1 MYLCLQSGEDWLR
14 PKLFIMEQTLKLCP
28 VGIRDISRTVFS
40 ARILFCGSTA
50 LFTVLAIG
58 FAMLCGRV
66 DGPILFPL
74 AITFGTIAYH
84 LLMRALVSI
93 VVTLVMHNRANP
105 YNVWFRERRFE
116 AWLFR
121 WLKIRRWKF
130 RVPNFE
136 QELFDLGKH
145 TPSEIV
151 GAMCQA
157 EVVHEVIIPL
167 SFVPI
172 AFAHW
177 FGALPVFVLTSVGA
191 AACDTLL
198 VLLQRYNRTRMM
210 RYAKSV
216 ARRSRIH
223 CP

>member
-1 MYLCLQSGEDWLR
+1 MYLCFSKAKIGCAT
-14 PKLFIMEQTLKLCP
+14 KLSVMEQTLKLCP

-58 FAMLCGRV
+58 FAMCCVRM

-130 RVPNFE
+130 RVPTFAP
-136 QELFDLGKH
+136 ELFDLGKH

-157 EVVHEVIIPL
+157 EVVHEAIIPL

-177 FGALPVFVLTSVGA
+177 FGALSVFVLTSVGA

-198 VLLQRYNRTRMM
+198 VLLQRYNRPRMM

-216 ARRSRIH
+216 ARRTRIH

>member
-1 MYLCLQSGEDWLR
+1 
-14 PKLFIMEQTLKLCP
+14 MEQTLKLFP

-50 LFTVLAIG
+50 LFTLLAIG

-66 DGPILFPL
+66 DWPILFTL

-93 VVTLVMHNRANP
+93 VVTLVMQNRANP
-105 YNVWFRERRFE
+105 HNAWFRDRRFE
-116 AWLFR
+116 SRLFR

-130 RVPNFE
+130 RVPTYAP
-136 QELFDLGKH
+136 ELFDLSKH
-145 TPSEIV
+145 TPSEVI

-177 FGALPVFVLTSVGA
+177 FGALSVFVLTSIGA
-191 AACDTLL
+191 ATCDLLL
-198 VLLQRYNRTRMM
+198 VLLQRYNRPRVM
-210 RYAKSV
+210 RYAKIV
-216 ARRSRIH
+216 ARRTKSH

>member
-1 MYLCLQSGEDWLR
+1 MGNL
-14 PKLFIMEQTLKLCP
+14 
-28 VGIRDISRTVFS
+28 S
-40 ARILFCGSTA
+40 ARILFCASTV

-58 FAMLCGRV
+58 LAVLCERV
-66 DGPILFPL
+66 DWPILLPL

-93 VVTLVMHNRANP
+93 LVTLVMRNRANP
-105 YNVWFRERRFE
+105 CNVWFRERRFE
-116 AWLFR
+116 ARLFR

-130 RVPNFE
+130 RVPTYAP
-136 QELFDLGKH
+136 ELFDLTKR
-145 TPSEIV
+145 TFSEV
-151 GAMCQA
+151 LGAMCQA

-198 VLLQRYNRTRMM
+198 VLLQRYNRPRMM

-216 ARRSRIH
+216 AHRMKKH